1 MAASKNEL
9 NEVCFISYIE
19 INAYKV
25 SGLIKNWKALVCAK
39 LASKLKELR
48 QNGPT

>member
-1 MAASKNEL
+1 MAASKNGL

-25 SGLIKNWKALVCAK
+25 RGLIKN
-39 LASKLKELR
+39 
-48 QNGPT
+48 